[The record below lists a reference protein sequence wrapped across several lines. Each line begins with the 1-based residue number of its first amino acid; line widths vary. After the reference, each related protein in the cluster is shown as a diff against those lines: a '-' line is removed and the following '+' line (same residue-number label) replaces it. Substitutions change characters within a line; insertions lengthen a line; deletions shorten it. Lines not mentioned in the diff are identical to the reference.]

1 MVICL
6 RHVVKLV
13 EILFDSGAYLVM
25 LGQFHCSRQGDIR
38 TPGMDFNIV
47 ADLRFVALSFLLVHR
62 HVDRDKVKGS
72 WIQKLVSWTQEAI
85 RGVLER
91 ERKSEDSK
99 KHLACDV
106 IIPMLFAEASS
117 YEKHVFSNN
126 LYQTPNAIN
135 QRDENHRDTYTATS
149 PTPVPVRT
157 TTTSQAG
164 RASDG
169 HTLDSHPTYQTTVE
183 LEINGDLNKMA
194 ENWTQEEMLTDANQ
208 QGQIQENICLSAL
221 DFHTAEL
228 ICHHKFVP
236 ILWRQLLKASTLTT
250 FIVGLY
256 VLFRLII

>member
-1 MVICL
+1 
-6 RHVVKLV
+6 
-13 EILFDSGAYLVM
+13 M
-25 LGQFHCSRQGDIR
+25 LPV
-38 TPGMDFNIV
+38 TKIV

-91 ERKSEDSK
+91 EQKSEDSK

-106 IIPMLFAEASS
+106 TIPMLFAEASS

-126 LYQTPNAIN
+126 LYETPNAIN
-135 QRDENHRDTYTATS
+135 QQDENHRDTYTATS
-149 PTPVPVRT
+149 PTPVSVQT

-169 HTLDSHPTYQTTVE
+169 HALDSHPTYQTTVE

-194 ENWTQEEMLTDANQ
+194 EDWTQEEMNAKQRLVQFDRLHQNNTISATFSPSLLEVWSDKS
-208 QGQIQENICLSAL
+208 ICVSCIWSEK
-221 DFHTAEL
+221 TAECY
-228 ICHHKFVP
+228 ITSTD
-236 ILWRQLLKASTLTT
+236 IMYLL
-250 FIVGLY
+250 
-256 VLFRLII
+256 